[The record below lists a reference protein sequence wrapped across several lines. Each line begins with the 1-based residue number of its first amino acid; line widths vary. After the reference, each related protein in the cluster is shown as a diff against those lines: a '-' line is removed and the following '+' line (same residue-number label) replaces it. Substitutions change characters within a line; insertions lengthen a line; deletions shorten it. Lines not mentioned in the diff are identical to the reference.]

1 MQLYAAGTSG
11 NGSGATAMLSAALQ
25 TDANGNFVVPGGYSC
40 PSAASELYLVASGG
54 SITATEGS
62 NSGIQFFTA
71 VGTCAQVAPSSQ
83 FTVNEVTT
91 AAAAWSFAQFLA
103 PGSQLGASASNA
115 AGLANAVATFNILV
129 NPGSGTSPGGG
140 YPQSA
145 TPATPRID
153 LMADLL
159 NTCAASTTQTPCGQ
173 LFSEATASG
182 DTAPANTLDAVLSLV
197 HHPDL
202 NVQTLYLQAATSTAF
217 GPAPA
222 TSPSDW
228 TLFISFSGGGI
239 FEPGALGITSTGD
252 VWVSS
257 YPGVAS
263 RFATTGQAI
272 TPSGING
279 SGMNSVYGLAIDAQ
293 DNVWIPN
300 ESSDSSVN
308 GGLGSVTEL
317 NSQGQ
322 PVSGVTG
329 YSAGGLDFPVAIAID
344 PNSTAWTI
352 DYGNS
357 HLTLLNASGQPVSGA
372 AGYSNTSLIF
382 PQAIAI
388 DANHNAWLA
397 NEGGVTIT
405 KASPDG
411 TQFSSYNCCNAPAG
425 LAIDQTGN
433 VWVAN
438 YYGDS
443 VSEVAPDGSI
453 VSPGYTSPSLN
464 HPQGIAVD
472 GSGKIWVANYR
483 GTALTELA
491 GSKDATPGEVLSP
504 AAGWAPDAGLNEAYA
519 LAIDAS
525 GNVWVTNFGS
535 NLLTKYI
542 GLAAPVK
549 TPMLGPVQAP

>member
-1 MQLYAAGTSG
+1 
-11 NGSGATAMLSAALQ
+11 MLSTALQ
-25 TDANGNFVVPGGYSC
+25 TDAAGNFIVPGGYPC
-40 PSAASELYLVASGG
+40 PSPTAELYLVASGG
-54 SITATEGS
+54 SINATVGS
-62 NSGIQFFTA
+62 NSGIQFLTA
-71 VGTCAQVAPSSQ
+71 IGACGQVAASSQ
-83 FTVNEVTT
+83 FTVNEATT
-91 AAAAWSFAQFLA
+91 AAAAWAFAQFLA
-103 PGSQLGASASNA
+103 PGSQLGASASNTP
-115 AGLANAVATFNILV
+115 GLANAVATFHSLV
-129 NPGSGTSPGGG
+129 NPISGTSPGIG
-140 YPQSA
+140 YPQTATSA
-145 TPATPRID
+145 APRVD

-159 NTCAASTTQTPCGQ
+159 NTCAASTSQTPCGQ
-173 LFSEATASG
+173 LFSGATAPG
-182 DTAPANTLDAVLSLV
+182 GPAPENTLDAALSLV

-202 NVQTLYLQAATSTAF
+202 NVQTLYVQAATSTAF
-217 GPAPA
+217 GRVPA
-222 TSPSDW
+222 TPPLDW
-228 TLFISFSGGGI
+228 TLFISFSGGGM
-239 FEPGALGITSTGD
+239 FEPGALGISSSGD

-263 RFATTGQAI
+263 RFATTGEPI
-272 TPSGING
+272 TPSGITG
-279 SGMNSVYGLAIDAQ
+279 LGLNSVYGLAIDAQ
-293 DNVWIPN
+293 DNVWIAN
-300 ESSDSSVN
+300 ESSALSIN

-317 NSQGQ
+317 NSQGL
-322 PVSGVTG
+322 PVSGATG

-357 HLTLLNASGQPVSGA
+357 HLTLFNASGQPVSGA

-388 DANHNAWLA
+388 DASHNAWLA

-405 KASPDG
+405 KVSPDG

-425 LAIDQTGN
+425 LAIDQTGD

-453 VSPGYTSPSLN
+453 ISSGYTSPSLN

-472 GSGKIWVANYR
+472 GNGKIWVANYR

-491 GSKDATPGEVLSP
+491 GAKDVTPGEVLSP

-542 GLAAPVK
+542 GVAAPVR